1 MELEPVFR
9 EQVYIHQ
16 VIFESTMIDEL
27 VTVLQVI
34 IAVVIIAVW
43 VFRPRLETSFRA
55 GNAKNIVEEFAV
67 YGLPKWS
74 VYAVGITKMSLATLL
89 ILGIWYTSLVQYA
102 ALGMG
107 ILMAGAVVCHLK
119 TKGDPLSRATP
130 ASLML
135 IMCAVVFYLG

>member
-16 VIFESTMIDEL
+16 VIFQPTMIDEL

-74 VYAVGITKMSLATLL
+74 VYL
-89 ILGIWYTSLVQYA
+89 QY
-102 ALGMG
+102 LCFHPFF
-107 ILMAGAVVCHLK
+107 V
-119 TKGDPLSRATP
+119 S
-130 ASLML
+130 
-135 IMCAVVFYLG
+135 

>member
-1 MELEPVFR
+1 M
-9 EQVYIHQ
+9 YIHQ
-16 VIFESTMIDEL
+16 VIFQNTMMDEL
-27 VTVLQVI
+27 VTVFQII

-43 VFRPRLETSFRA
+43 VFRPSLETSFRA
-55 GNAKNIVEEFAV
+55 GNAKNIIEEFAV

-74 VYAVGITKMSLATLL
+74 VYAIGITKMSLATFL
-89 ILGIWYTSLVQYA
+89 ILGIWFTSLVQYA

-119 TKGDPLSRATP
+119 TKGDPLSRAAP

>member
-1 MELEPVFR
+1 M
-9 EQVYIHQ
+9 
-16 VIFESTMIDEL
+16 MDEL
-27 VTVLQVI
+27 VTVFQII

-43 VFRPRLETSFRA
+43 VFRPSLETSFRA
-55 GNAKNIVEEFAV
+55 GNAKNIIEEFAV

-74 VYAVGITKMSLATLL
+74 VYAIGITKMSLATLL
-89 ILGIWYTSLVQYA
+89 ILGIWFTSLVQYA

-135 IMCAVVFYLG
+135 IMCAIVFYLS

>member
-1 MELEPVFR
+1 
-9 EQVYIHQ
+9 
-16 VIFESTMIDEL
+16 
-27 VTVLQVI
+27 
-34 IAVVIIAVW
+34 
-43 VFRPRLETSFRA
+43 
-55 GNAKNIVEEFAV
+55 
-67 YGLPKWS
+67 
-74 VYAVGITKMSLATLL
+74 MSLATLL

-119 TKGDPLSRATP
+119 TKGDPLIRATP

>member
-1 MELEPVFR
+1 MR
-9 EQVYIHQ
+9 TIVYTPSEYSKI
-16 VIFESTMIDEL
+16 MIDEL
-27 VTVLQVI
+27 VTVLQI
-34 IAVVIIAVW
+34 TIAVVIIAVW

-74 VYAVGITKMSLATLL
+74 VYVIGITKLGLATLL
-89 ILGIWYTSLVQYA
+89 ILGIWYSSLVQYA
-102 ALGMG
+102 ALAMG
-107 ILMAGAVVCHLK
+107 LLMAGAVVCHLK

-135 IMCAVVFYLG
+135 IMCVVVFYLG

>member
-1 MELEPVFR
+1 M
-9 EQVYIHQ
+9 
-16 VIFESTMIDEL
+16 MDKL
-27 VTVLQVI
+27 VTVLQIV

-55 GNAKNIVEEFAV
+55 GNAKNIIEEFAI

-74 VYAVGITKMSLATLL
+74 VYAIGITKMSLAPLM
-89 ILGIWYTSLVQYA
+89 ILGIWFTSLVQYA

>member
-1 MELEPVFR
+1 MELEPVFL

-16 VIFESTMIDEL
+16 VIFQNTMMDEL
-27 VTVLQVI
+27 VTVFQII

-43 VFRPRLETSFRA
+43 VFRPSLETSFRA
-55 GNAKNIVEEFAV
+55 GNAKNIIEEFAV

-74 VYAVGITKMSLATLL
+74 VYAIGITKMSLATLL